1 MVKTK
6 WKNNNVLKE
15 KSVDIPEEL
24 KENINKLLKEN
35 QIHKILEDAQI
46 VSNRYRNNDGRGKKL
61 LTKESEAVSYAISR
75 MPATYAAVS
84 SVLEQTLDNY
94 NEELTSVIDVGAG
107 TGAVVWAVNDVT
119 TSNAIKCFEREE
131 SMINIGKKLMEN
143 TDLNDV
149 RWEKFDILQDEIQEK
164 ADLVITSYMI
174 NELPKGDREKA
185 VEKLWNATNKLL
197 IIIEPGTPAGFANI
211 LEIRRNLLKA
221 GGHIVAPCCCLHE
234 CPIPKDDWCAFYARV
249 ARSSVH
255 RHAKNGALGY
265 EDEKFS
271 YIVIS
276 KNKMNIPT
284 NRILRHPKIEP
295 GKITLKVCDTEENK
309 EIIITKKNKEQF
321 KKAKKLNCGDCFEM

>member
-1 MVKTK
+1 MAKTK

-24 KENINKLLKEN
+24 KENINKLLNEN
-35 QIHKILEDAQI
+35 QIHKILEDAQT

-94 NEELTSVIDVGAG
+94 NENLTSVIDVGAG
-107 TGAVVWAVNDVT
+107 TGAVVWAVNDVA

-131 SMINIGKKLMEN
+131 SMINIGKKLMKN

-149 RWEKFDILQDEIQEK
+149 RWKRFDILQDAIQEK

-174 NELPKGDREKA
+174 NELPEKDREKA

-197 IIIEPGTPAGFANI
+197 VIIEPGTHAGFANI
-211 LEIRRNLLKA
+211 LKIRKTLLKA
-221 GGHIVAPCCCLHE
+221 GGYIVAPCCCLHE
-234 CPIPKDDWCAFYARV
+234 CPIQKDDWCAFYTRV
-249 ARSSVH
+249 ARGSVH
-255 RHAKNGALGY
+255 RQAKNGVLGY

-271 YIVIS
+271 YIAFS
-276 KNKMNIPT
+276 KVPVDNSGE
-284 NRILRHPKIEP
+284 RILRHPQINS
-295 GKITLKVCDTEENK
+295 GYVNVKVCTANGIEE
-309 EIIITKKNKEQF
+309 KKYS
-321 KKAKKLNCGDCFEM
+321 KKDKDLYKKVRKMNAGQKIC

>member
-1 MVKTK
+1 M
-6 WKNNNVLKE
+6 
-15 KSVDIPEEL
+15 DIPEEL
-24 KENINKLLKEN
+24 KENIDKLLKEN
-35 QIHKILEDAQI
+35 QIHKILEDAQT
-46 VSNRYRNNDGRGKKL
+46 VSNRYRNNDGKGKKL

-75 MPATYAAVS
+75 MPATYVAVS

-94 NEELTSVIDVGAG
+94 NEDLTSVIDVGAG
-107 TGAVVWAVNDVT
+107 TGAVVWAVNDVA
-119 TSNAIKCFEREE
+119 TSNAIRCLEREE
-131 SMINIGKKLMEN
+131 SMINIGKKLMKN

-149 RWEKFDILQDEIQEK
+149 RWKRFDILQDEIQEK

-197 IIIEPGTPAGFANI
+197 VIIEPGTPAGFANI
-211 LEIRRNLLKA
+211 LKIRENLLKA
-221 GGHIVAPCCCLHE
+221 GGHIVAPCCCLYE

-271 YIVIS
+271 YIAFS
-276 KNKMNIPT
+276 KVPVDNSGE
-284 NRILRHPKIEP
+284 RILRHPQINS
-295 GKITLKVCDTEENK
+295 GYVNVKVCSANGIEEKTYSKKDK
-309 EIIITKKNKEQF
+309 EIYKKVRKMDAGQ
-321 KKAKKLNCGDCFEM
+321 KLC

>member
-1 MVKTK
+1 M
-6 WKNNNVLKE
+6 
-15 KSVDIPEEL
+15 DIPEEL
-24 KENINKLLKEN
+24 KENINKLLNEN
-35 QIHKILEDAQI
+35 QIHKILEDAQT

-94 NEELTSVIDVGAG
+94 NENLTSVIDVGAG
-107 TGAVVWAVNDVT
+107 TGAVVWAVNDVA

-131 SMINIGKKLMEN
+131 SMINIGKKLMKN

-149 RWEKFDILQDEIQEK
+149 RWKRFDILQDAIQEK

-174 NELPKGDREKA
+174 NELPNGGREKA
-185 VEKLWNATNKLL
+185 VEKLWDATNKLL

-211 LEIRRNLLKA
+211 LEIRKNLLKA
-221 GGHIVAPCCCLHE
+221 GGYIVAPCCCLHE

-271 YIVIS
+271 YIAFS
-276 KNKMNIPT
+276 KVPVNNSGE
-284 NRILRHPKIEP
+284 RILRHPQINS
-295 GKITLKVCDTEENK
+295 GYVNVKVCTANGIEEK
-309 EIIITKKNKEQF
+309 TYSKKDKDLY
-321 KKAKKLNCGDCFEM
+321 KKVRKMNAGQKIC

>member
-1 MVKTK
+1 MAKTK

-15 KSVDIPEEL
+15 KNVDIPEEL

-35 QIHKILEDAQI
+35 QIHKILEDAQT
-46 VSNRYRNNDGRGKKL
+46 VSNRYRNNDGKGKKL

-107 TGAVVWAVNDVT
+107 TGAVVWAVNDVAT
-119 TSNAIKCFEREE
+119 CNAIKCLEREE
-131 SMINIGKKLMEN
+131 SMINIGRKLMEN

-149 RWEKFDILQDEIQEK
+149 KWEEFDILQDKIQEK

-185 VEKLWNATNKLL
+185 VEKLWDATNKLF

-211 LEIRRNLLKA
+211 LKIRKNLLKA
-221 GGHIVAPCCCLHE
+221 GGYIVAPCCCLYE
-234 CPIPKDDWCAFYARV
+234 CPITKDDWCAFYARV
-249 ARSSVH
+249 ARSSIH

-271 YIVIS
+271 YIAFS
-276 KNKMNIPT
+276 KVPVNNSGE
-284 NRILRHPKIEP
+284 RILRHPQINS
-295 GKITLKVCDTEENK
+295 GYVNVKVCTANGIEEK
-309 EIIITKKNKEQF
+309 TYSKKDKDF
-321 KKAKKLNCGDCFEM
+321 YKKVRKMDAGQKLC